1 MKSLVKVFNALS
13 IIFIII
19 LIFWIVMID
28 YKDLAF
34 KNNISPYF
42 GIFSMVLMLIAMEFI
57 KRGIK
62 KK

>member
-1 MKSLVKVFNALS
+1 MKNVLKIFNALS
-13 IIFIII
+13 IIFVII
-19 LIFWIVMID
+19 LIVWIVMID
-28 YKDLAF
+28 YSDLSF

>member
-13 IIFIII
+13 IIFLII
-19 LIFWIVMID
+19 LIFWIVVID
-28 YKDLAF
+28 YKDLSF